1 MAVGATFCRGQ
12 PRIYEHASSA
22 LVRRRSRLSL
32 RLRSLWTTVGTTFAT
47 LIALHGILPGFVLR
61 SETSIHRGGIMTFSR
76 RDFVRTSVLGAVAA
90 GVGAH
95 AEVQGSAKPNGAQG
109 HASDADSFKRP
120 IMITAHNGYEY
131 INDAYAF
138 LKNGGDTL
146 DAALRVVKGPEDDP
160 KDTSVGLGG
169 LPNEEGVVE
178 LDSCCMHGP
187 TRRAGSVGG
196 VRNIKNVSQVAKAVM
211 TDTGHVM
218 LVGEGAER
226 FAVAMGFPREN
237 LLTDH
242 SRKIWLLW
250 KEYHTTNDWW
260 GPGLADPHWQP
271 PRDEV
276 SKPQSELRRERYRRL
291 EEHAAALGIDPELRQ
306 EAIHKVLFPPT
317 GTIHCS
323 ALNEKG
329 EISGCTTTSGLAY
342 KLPGRVGDSP
352 VIGAGC
358 YTDQDVGSAGAT
370 GSGEE
375 NIKVAGAHTIVEN
388 MRHGMSPQEAG
399 MDALKRI
406 VRNYN
411 NDMNRLKFVDMVY
424 YVLRKDGAYSGVSLW
439 TGYEASKPH
448 QIVVHDG
455 ERRAEN
461 TKALFQGYSLDFPP
475 DPKVAPEIEK
485 QFR

>member
-1 MAVGATFCRGQ
+1 
-12 PRIYEHASSA
+12 
-22 LVRRRSRLSL
+22 
-32 RLRSLWTTVGTTFAT
+32 
-47 LIALHGILPGFVLR
+47 
-61 SETSIHRGGIMTFSR
+61 MTFSR
-76 RDFVRTSVLGAVAA
+76 RDFVKTSVLGAVATGIGTRAA
-90 GVGAH
+90 GL
-95 AEVQGSAKPNGAQG
+95 ENGAARG
-109 HASDADSFKRP
+109 AAENLAAKRP
-120 IMITAHNGYEY
+120 IIVTAHNGFNY
-131 INDAYAF
+131 IDDAFAF
-138 LKNGGDTL
+138 LKSGGDTL
-146 DAALRVVKGPEDDP
+146 DAALMVVKGPEDDP

-178 LDSCCMHGP
+178 LDACCMHGP
-187 TRRAGSVGG
+187 SRRAGSVGG

-211 TDTGHVM
+211 EHTGHVM

-226 FAVAMGFPREN
+226 FAVARGFPREN

-260 GPGLADPHWQP
+260 GPGLADPSWQP
-271 PRDEV
+271 PRDEN
-276 SKPQSELRRERYRRL
+276 STPQSEVWRERYRRL
-291 EEHAAALGIDPELRQ
+291 EEHAADLGIEPELRG

-342 KLPGRVGDSP
+342 KLPGRLGDSP
-352 VIGAGC
+352 IIGAGC

-388 MRHGMSPQEAG
+388 MRRGMSPLEAG
-399 MDALKRI
+399 MDALQRI

-411 NDMNRLKFVDMVY
+411 HDMNRLRFVDMVY
-424 YVLRKDGAYSGVSLW
+424 YVLRKDGAYAGVSLW
-439 TGYEASKPH
+439 DGYEGSKHH

-455 ERRAEN
+455 TRRAED
-461 TKALFQGYSLDFPP
+461 TKAVFPGASRDFPP
-475 DPKVAPEIEK
+475 DPKVPAEIKK
-485 QFR
+485 QFE

>member
-1 MAVGATFCRGQ
+1 M
-12 PRIYEHASSA
+12 
-22 LVRRRSRLSL
+22 
-32 RLRSLWTTVGTTFAT
+32 TV
-47 LIALHGILPGFVLR
+47 
-61 SETSIHRGGIMTFSR
+61 SR
-76 RDFVRTSVLGAVAA
+76 RDFLGTAV
-90 GVGAH
+90 VGSLSLGLLDPRSHGQESKKKSEA
-95 AEVQGSAKPNGAQG
+95 VSSG
-109 HASDADSFKRP
+109 KRP
-120 IMITAHNGYEY
+120 IIVSAHNGLEY
-131 INDAYAF
+131 LDDAYAF
-138 LKNGGDTL
+138 LAAGGDTL

-160 KDTSVGLGG
+160 NDTSVGLGG

-178 LDSCCMHGP
+178 LDACCMHGP
-187 TRRAGSVGG
+187 TRRAGSAGG
-196 VRNIKNVSQVAKAVM
+196 VRNIKNVSLVAKAVM
-211 TDTGHVM
+211 THTGHVM

-250 KEYHTTNDWW
+250 KQYHSTQDWW
-260 GPGLADPHWQP
+260 GPGLADPHWQAP
-271 PRDEV
+271 DA
-276 SKPQSELRRERYRRL
+276 KPQSELWRERFRRL
-291 EEHAAALGIDPELRQ
+291 EEHAADLGIAPELRR
-306 EAIHKVLFPPT
+306 EAVHKVLFPPT

-323 ALNEKG
+323 ALNFKG

-352 VIGAGC
+352 IIGAGC

-411 NDMNRLKFVDMVY
+411 SDMAKLRLVDMTY
-424 YVLRKDGAYSGVSLW
+424 YILRKDGAYAGVSLW
-439 TGYEASKPH
+439 ESYEASKPH
-448 QIVVHDG
+448 TIAVHDG
-455 ERRAEN
+455 TRRAEK
-461 TKALFQGYSLDFPP
+461 TVALFPGASVDFPAEP
-475 DPKVAPEIEK
+475 RVTPEVMKEFK
-485 QFR
+485 